1 MNHVDHFR
9 SAIEAAG
16 LVAPDT
22 IHDDGALHRF
32 PTNGRRGDASGWYLL
47 HTDGIPA
54 GTFGCWR
61 AGLHSTWCAKAD
73 SAMTAAE
80 REAHRERIKAMRAQR
95 EAAESARQQEEA
107 DKAIDRWHSGSTHC
121 QHPYLARKGVQA
133 HRIRQHGDVLL
144 IPLRDTAGTLHS
156 LQTITPDGDKRFR
169 GRMRGCYH
177 AIGGK
182 PLGRIVVCEGY
193 ATGASI
199 HEATGEAVAVAFNAG
214 NLMPVATA
222 LHRAHPDLVLLL
234 AADDDHLTPGNPGM
248 SAARNAAMAVGGFV
262 VVPRFPP
269 GRPDKATDF
278 NDLAALAGPGAVR
291 ACFTEI
297 LEAVCQP

>member
-16 LVAPDT
+16 LTPPDH
-22 IHDDGALHRF
+22 IQDDGELHRF
-32 PTNGRRGDASGWYLL
+32 STGNRRGDKSGWYLL
-47 HTDGIPA
+47 HTDGIAA

-61 AGLHSTWCAKAD
+61 AGLHSTWCSKAD
-73 SAMTAAE
+73 SAMTIEE
-80 REAHRERIKAMRAQR
+80 REAHRQRIKAMRAQR

-107 DKAIDRWHSGSTHC
+107 DKAIDRWHSASTHC
-121 QHPYLARKGVQA
+121 EHPYLARKGVQA

-156 LQTITPDGDKRFR
+156 LQTITPDGEKRFR

-199 HEATGEAVAVAFNAG
+199 HAATGEAVAVAFNA
-214 NLMPVATA
+214 NNIVLVATA

-234 AADDDHLTPGNPGM
+234 AADDDHLTPGNPGL
-248 SAARNAAMAVGGFV
+248 SAARNAALAVGGFV

-278 NDLAALAGPGAVR
+278 NDLAAMAGLGAVR
-291 ACFTEI
+291 ACFSEI
-297 LEAVCQP
+297 LEAVC

>member
-1 MNHVDHFR
+1 MTPIDHFR

-16 LVAPDT
+16 LTPPDD
-22 IHDDGALHRF
+22 IQDDGALHRF
-32 PTNGRRGDASGWYLL
+32 STGNRRGDQSGWYLL
-47 HTDGIPA
+47 HTDGIAA

-80 REAHRERIKAMRAQR
+80 REAHRQRIKTMRAQR
-95 EAAESARQQEEA
+95 EAAESARQQQEA
-107 DKAIDRWHSGSTHC
+107 DKAIDRWQSASTQC
-121 QHPYLARKGVQA
+121 EHPYLERKGVRA
-133 HRIRQHGDVLL
+133 HRIRQAGDVLL

-234 AADDDHLTPGNPGM
+234 AADDDHLTPGNPGL
-248 SAARNAAMAVGGFV
+248 SAARNTALAVGGFV
-262 VVPRFPP
+262 VVPRFPA

-278 NDLAALAGPGAVR
+278 NDLHQLAGTGAVR

-297 LEAVCQP
+297 LEAVC

>member
-1 MNHVDHFR
+1 MNHLDHFR

-16 LVAPDT
+16 LTPPDH
-22 IHDDGALHRF
+22 IQDDGELHRF
-32 PTNGRRGDASGWYLL
+32 STGNRRGDKSGWYLL
-47 HTDGIPA
+47 HTDGIAA
-54 GTFGCWR
+54 GAFGCWR
-61 AGLHSTWCAKAD
+61 AAKHSTWCAKPD
-73 SAMTAAE
+73 NAMTATE

-95 EAAESARQQEEA
+95 EAAEAARQKEEA
-107 DKAIDRWHSGSTHC
+107 EKAIDRWHSASTQC

-169 GRMRGCYH
+169 GRMKGCYH

-182 PLGRIVVCEGY
+182 PSGRIVICEGY

-199 HEATGEAVAVAFNAG
+199 HEATGEAVAVAFNTG
-214 NLMPVATA
+214 NLFPVATA

-234 AADDDHLTPGNPGM
+234 AADDDHLKPGNPGL
-248 SAARNAAMAVGGFV
+248 SAARNTALAVGGFV
-262 VVPRFPP
+262 VMPQFPS

-278 NDLAALAGPGAVR
+278 NDLAAMAGLGAVR
-291 ACFTEI
+291 ACFFEI
-297 LEAVCQP
+297 LEAVC